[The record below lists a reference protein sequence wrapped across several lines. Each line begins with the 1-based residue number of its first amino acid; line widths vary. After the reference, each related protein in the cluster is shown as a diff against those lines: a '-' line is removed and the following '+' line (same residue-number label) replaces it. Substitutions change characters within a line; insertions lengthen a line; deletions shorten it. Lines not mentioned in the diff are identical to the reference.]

1 MDGFDPPAL
10 DVFRGR
16 IGKYTMLKLL
26 VMNVLK
32 SL

>member
-1 MDGFDPPAL
+1 MDGLNLPSL

-26 VMNVLK
+26 VMSVSK